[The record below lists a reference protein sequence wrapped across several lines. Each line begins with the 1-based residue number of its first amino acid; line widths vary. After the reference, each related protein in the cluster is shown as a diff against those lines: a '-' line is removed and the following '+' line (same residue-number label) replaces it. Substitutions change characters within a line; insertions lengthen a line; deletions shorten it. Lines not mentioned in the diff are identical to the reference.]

1 MPIQRMTR
9 FLPMI
14 SPARTASSATWATSD
29 LVRRDGRILF
39 ASAFSVS
46 GAQVTYV
53 TPEGIRHSVP
63 MAEMDPDA
71 TQQMNEARGTTVQ
84 LHN

>member
-1 MPIQRMTR
+1 MAGAFATGFTNPIP
-9 FLPMI
+9 F
-14 SPARTASSATWATSD
+14 
-29 LVRRDGRILF
+29 F
-39 ASAFSVS
+39 ASAFSIV
-46 GAQVTYV
+46 GDQLRYV